1 MNKTQLV
8 DALAER
14 LGDRR
19 TAATAVDG
27 LLETIV
33 DTVRSGDSVSLT
45 GFGVFEGRARAARTA
60 RNPRTGESVDVPATT
75 VPAFRPGASF
85 RTAVGGGGSPAPRS
99 VATRSRAA
107 TADAAPAAPEAAPEK
122 PAQRRATK
130 SRGSFAAAEPVAEKP
145 GKAGKPS
152 DKVEKAETAEKAEKN
167 GRKAKSSKAAEKP
180 AEKPAA
186 KPAAKPVDKS
196 AEKPADKPKK
206 AKAKK

>member
-1 MNKTQLV
+1 MNRTQLV

-19 TAATAVDG
+19 TAVAAVEG

-60 RNPRTGESVDVPATT
+60 RNPRTGEAVEVPATT

-85 RTAVGGGGSPAPRS
+85 RTAVGGGRTPAPRS
-99 VATRSRAA
+99 VATRSRVPAV
-107 TADAAPAAPEAAPEK
+107 DAAPAAAEAAPEK
-122 PAQRRATK
+122 PVQRRAAK
-130 SRGSFAAAEPVAEKP
+130 SRASFAAAEPVAEKS
-145 GKAGKPS
+145 GKAGKPAG
-152 DKVEKAETAEKAEKN
+152 KTEKAPKSA
-167 GRKAKSSKAAEKP
+167 RKPKSSKAAEKP
-180 AEKPAA
+180 AEKLAE
-186 KPAAKPVDKS
+186 KPLDKS

>member
-19 TAATAVDG
+19 TAVAAVEG

-45 GFGVFEGRARAARTA
+45 GFGVFEGRARAARTG
-60 RNPRTGESVDVPATT
+60 RNPRTGEAVEVPATT

-85 RTAVGGGGSPAPRS
+85 RTAVGGGRTPAPRS
-99 VATRSRAA
+99 VATRSRVPAAA
-107 TADAAPAAPEAAPEK
+107 TAPAAGEAAPEK
-122 PAQRRATK
+122 PAPRRVAK
-130 SRGSFAAAEPVAEKP
+130 SHGSFAAAEPVAETP
-145 GKAGKPS
+145 GKAGKP
-152 DKVEKAETAEKAEKN
+152 VEKAEKAPKSA
-167 GRKAKSSKAAEKP
+167 RKPKSSKAAEKP
-180 AEKPAA
+180 AEKPL
-186 KPAAKPVDKS
+186 DKS

>member
-99 VATRSRAA
+99 VAAGSRAA
-107 TADAAPAAPEAAPEK
+107 AAAAPAAAPEKK
-122 PAQRRATK
+122 PAQRKAAK
-130 SRGSFAAAEPVAEKP
+130 SAGTFAASAPAAE
-145 GKAGKPS
+145 KAGKT
-152 DKVEKAETAEKAEKN
+152 EKAPKS
-167 GRKAKSSKAAEKP
+167 GRKPKSSKPAVKAAVKP
-180 AEKPAA
+180 AVKPVA
-186 KPAAKPVDKS
+186 KPAVKSVDKS
-196 AEKPADKPKK
+196 TEKPADKPKK